1 TRVRRLVM
9 TSPLQGNVSGGQ
21 IVTSSAGGRVQR
33 RCSLLFSSCL
43 SFDFLAATTLAEP
56 EVDAGAETT
65 WTINVE
71 NRHPFRS
78 TAGLEITGSIF
89 GADAVRT
96 SIPCSLGLPLHCS
109 LADLAPFG
117 TTSFNV
123 VVVPP
128 VGGNFGMS
136 SEIRSTNG
144 GVVRPGV
151 SARARAIELRK
162 E

>member
-1 TRVRRLVM
+1 DVTLTGTLSSPGFYIRGDGACVPAGEIIECDEGTLAPGETRVRRLVM

-78 TAGLEITGSIF
+78 TA
-89 GADAVRT
+89 
-96 SIPCSLGLPLHCS
+96 
-109 LADLAPFG
+109 
-117 TTSFNV
+117 
-123 VVVPP
+123 
-128 VGGNFGMS
+128 
-136 SEIRSTNG
+136 
-144 GVVRPGV
+144 
-151 SARARAIELRK
+151 
-162 E
+162 